1 MKEKTMAQAAKEAF
15 EKTALGAQ
23 NTAYDLIAELDPEY
37 FEKLKGIYVDATFGR
52 EGALPRKT
60 KELIMVGITCAL
72 RAQRGVRIHSER
84 ALKLGATPREV
95 LEAVQVA
102 AIPGGM
108 PGLWLGV
115 ETLQDILK
123 TTGQK
128 FS

>member
-1 MKEKTMAQAAKEAF
+1 MVDEAKNALEKAS
-15 EKTALGAQ
+15 LGAE
-23 NTAYDLIAELDPEY
+23 NKAYNVIAKLDPEY

-72 RAQRGVRIHSER
+72 NRPRGVKLHSER
-84 ALKLGATPREV
+84 ALTLGATPREV
-95 LEAVQVA
+95 LEAMEIA

-115 ETLQDILK
+115 ETLEEVLK
-123 TTGQK
+123 SRGQEFK
-128 FS
+128 

>member
-1 MKEKTMAQAAKEAF
+1 MNDDSLKAF
-15 EKTALGAQ
+15 EKTSLGSQ
-23 NTAYDLIAELDPEY
+23 NSAYEKIAKLDPEY

-52 EGALPRKT
+52 EGALQRKT

-72 RAQRGVRIHSER
+72 RAQRGVKLHSER

-95 LEAVQVA
+95 LEAMEVA

-115 ETLQDILK
+115 ETLEKILAEQGLELK
-123 TTGQK
+123 
-128 FS
+128 